1 MSVPVWCADLAAD
14 FWARA
19 GSPPPFPRDLRV
31 AIPCA
36 VPMSVIDLP
45 GVSVAAVREWFARLS
60 VPVPLDEPDR
70 PLRACLVAWLG
81 QGFAFIDSE
90 DSRDEQAFSV
100 AHELAHFLRDY
111 LDPREAVT
119 RRLGP
124 EALDVLDGRRP
135 PTPTERFQSVLRN
148 VPVGPFTHLMRR
160 DGAGRP
166 ATNAEREA
174 ESAAD
179 RLAFELM
186 APADSLGDFRD
197 RAELERRLVRAFGLP
212 AEPASRYASILLP
225 EGRSAGTHVTRFLVR

>member
-19 GSPPPFPRDLRV
+19 GSPPPFPRDLRGT
-31 AIPCA
+31 IPYA
-36 VPMSVIDLP
+36 VPMSVIELP
-45 GVSVAAVREWFARLS
+45 GVSVTVVREWFARLS
-60 VPVPLDEPDR
+60 VPVPLNEPDR

-81 QGFAFIDSE
+81 QGFAFVDSD
-90 DSRDEQAFSV
+90 DSWDEQAFSV

-111 LDPREAVT
+111 LAPRETVLN
-119 RRLGP
+119 RLGP

-174 ESAAD
+174 ELAAD
-179 RLAFELM
+179 RLAYELL
-186 APADSLGDFRD
+186 APFDSLGELRD
-197 RAELERRLVRAFGLP
+197 RVSLTRRLAHEFGLP

-225 EGRSAGTHVTRFLVR
+225 ESREVGMTLSRFLVR